1 MSTFRPTREKRV
13 CVLNFDDKFRYELS
27 LHEET
32 LQKIT
37 SVSDQQIKALEA
49 IRPDTPDALNDAYNM
64 TLDALDEI
72 LGEGAGADIMSLY
85 DKPGLFDVADVITY
99 IGNEYRAAYAEQ
111 LGNQKAG
118 GLNRD
123 ARRGRR

>member
-13 CVLNFDDKFRYELS
+13 CALNFDDKFCYELS

-37 SVSDQQIKALEA
+37 SISDKQVKALEA
-49 IRPDTPDALNDAYNM
+49 IRPDNPNALNDAYNM

-85 DKPGLFDVADVITY
+85 DKPSLFDVADVITY
-99 IGNEYRAAYAEQ
+99 IGDEYRAAFAEQ
-111 LGNQKAG
+111 LGEQKAVG
-118 GLNRD
+118 INRD
-123 ARRGRR
+123 MRRGRR